1 MASAGT
7 TGASAT
13 SAQAGAL
20 GGNLLGYNSS
30 SYASAYAQRYAQLGM
45 YNGEGNYG
53 AALQSNRTTPYSP
66 YSSTVTSTAS
76 HLQPK
81 DMVKPPYS
89 YIALIAMAI
98 NSEPTKKIT
107 LNGIYSF
114 IMERFPYY
122 RENKQGWQNSIR
134 HNLSLNECFVKI
146 PRDEK
151 KPGKG
156 SYWTLD
162 PDAYNMFENGSYLRR
177 RKRFKKCEAVKEKE
191 ERKKQIEEMQRQKE
205 AVALATAQNR
215 LLHQQYLGSHFGGAH
230 DDHLGGALKTE
241 PDLAHDSY
249 AAAIT
254 NMSNGLLNYPYPTGG
269 YDSEA
274 ARAWAAAAAAQSSSF
289 SLHTASAFSGLQSVH
304 HDPSQLAALYGQ
316 TYGAQQGAGDYA
328 TNYPNTSVAT
338 STQSA
343 SLPETSEAT
352 RTDQT
357 TPLAASHQTEA
368 PAVSSARVLPAN
380 SADPGRSTTPSQPM
394 PSQGQEPTPGLGSS
408 TTSTSSP
415 SNSSNPSSNSA
426 PTISQPLSPPT
437 QLSFAPSPTTNGLYT
452 NPALYQ
458 SYPQLPQNVRY

>member
-1 MASAGT
+1 
-7 TGASAT
+7 
-13 SAQAGAL
+13 
-20 GGNLLGYNSS
+20 
-30 SYASAYAQRYAQLGM
+30 
-45 YNGEGNYG
+45 
-53 AALQSNRTTPYSP
+53 
-66 YSSTVTSTAS
+66 
-76 HLQPK
+76 
-81 DMVKPPYS
+81 VKPPYS

-215 LLHQQYLGSHFGGAH
+215 LLHQQYLGSHFGGSH
-230 DDHLGGALKTE
+230 EDHLGGALKTE
-241 PDLAHDSY
+241 PDLTHDSY
-249 AAAIT
+249 AAAIS

-289 SLHTASAFSGLQSVH
+289 SLHTATAFSGLQSVH

-316 TYGAQQGAGDYA
+316 TYGAQQGAGEYP
-328 TNYPNTSVAT
+328 TNYPNTSVSSAPP
-338 STQSA
+338 A
-343 SLPETSEAT
+343 SLPETSEVQGA
-352 RTDQT
+352 RSDPT
-357 TPLAASHQTEA
+357 TPLGTSNQAEL
-368 PAVSSARVLPAN
+368 PAVRVLPA
-380 SADPGRSTTPSQPM
+380 SSEPGRSSTPSQPV
-394 PSQGQEPTPGLGSS
+394 PGTHEPTPGLSS
-408 TTSTSSP
+408 SATTTSSP

-437 QLSFAPSPTTNGLYT
+437 QLSFAPSPTANGLYT